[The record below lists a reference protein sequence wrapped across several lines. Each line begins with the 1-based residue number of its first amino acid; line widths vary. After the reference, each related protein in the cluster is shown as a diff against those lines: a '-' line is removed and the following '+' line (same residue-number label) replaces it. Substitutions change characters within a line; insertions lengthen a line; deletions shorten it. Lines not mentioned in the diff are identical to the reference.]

1 MNCKLL
7 SLLCI
12 VLFIACKSR
21 PVVQVINEGNVATDS
36 ILLCRQDSTIIINIG
51 DRLDPAPLSSQ
62 IYAGEDNETYVMLEE
77 NKLHLFN
84 LSTGTQYDTLSLK
97 GCGKLNSYSG
107 FLYTKDTI
115 FVYNYK
121 QKVVYCLDSAL
132 NIVDSWDV
140 RERCKAKYPLD
151 PEALTL
157 SPILYFNGNIVLSGS
172 GLGSPDD
179 ATPENRPI
187 SCCINVSTGGIIY
200 GSAYPEQYV
209 QGEFGGVYFN
219 SIYQTVDKRGNY
231 IYSFP
236 ADHSVYFYRPD
247 LSKYEKVY
255 MGSRYV
261 SKIESSGSNSL
272 DLFKDK
278 SLRIRYYISQPSYA
292 NIVYDKFRDLY
303 YRIVEHP
310 FMGQW
315 ESGQNFSKPFSII
328 VMDGD
333 KRIVTETPIIKDYAQ
348 LNLGNVHVPKAG
360 LLIQKNCSDEN
371 RIEFIVYKMN

>member
-1 MNCKLL
+1 MGCNDYYESLFKRMKLMNCKLL
-7 SLLCI
+7 SLCI

-51 DRLDPAPLSSQ
+51 NRLDPTPLSSQ

-97 GCGKLNSYSG
+97 GCGNLNNYSG

-200 GSAYPEQYV
+200 GSAYPE
-209 QGEFGGVYFN
+209 
-219 SIYQTVDKRGNY
+219 
-231 IYSFP
+231 
-236 ADHSVYFYRPD
+236 
-247 LSKYEKVY
+247 
-255 MGSRYV
+255 
-261 SKIESSGSNSL
+261 
-272 DLFKDK
+272 
-278 SLRIRYYISQPSYA
+278 
-292 NIVYDKFRDLY
+292 
-303 YRIVEHP
+303 
-310 FMGQW
+310 
-315 ESGQNFSKPFSII
+315 
-328 VMDGD
+328 
-333 KRIVTETPIIKDYAQ
+333 
-348 LNLGNVHVPKAG
+348 
-360 LLIQKNCSDEN
+360 
-371 RIEFIVYKMN
+371 